1 MTTMQRILLYANNK
15 KSSLEAKEKLNDLL
29 VENGYDVVTEK
40 ADLIIV
46 IGGDGTMLSA
56 IRKYRLKKVPF
67 LGVNTGSLGFLP
79 SVPPNNLEIII
90 EILKSENYKI
100 QSYPLLEVKCKTVHG
115 DEIDSYAFNEI
126 LIKHLEPRLMEA
138 KIYINNKPFNYF
150 TGDGFIVSTPIG
162 ATGYAI
168 WAGGVATHSE
178 LPVYQLTP
186 LNANDNSINR
196 PLKSSLIVPIET
208 VIDFQIIKSKF
219 RAVIVACDGRK
230 VSDDFISEIHVCAAH
245 KEVHILRWG
254 DYDYFELYKNK
265 IIDKNINNRV
275 IYD

>member
-1 MTTMQRILLYANNK
+1 MKRILLYANNK
-15 KSSLEAKEKLNDLL
+15 KSSVEAKEKLNQLL
-29 VENGYDVVTEK
+29 KAHDYEVVTDRP
-40 ADLIIV
+40 DLIVV

-56 IRKYRLKKVPF
+56 IRKYRTRKVPF
-67 LGVNTGSLGFLP
+67 VGVNTGTLGFLP
-79 SVPPNNLEIII
+79 SIPPNNLEIII
-90 EILKSENYKI
+90 EILEKQHYII
-100 QSYPLLEVKCKTVHG
+100 QSYPLLEVKCKTVKG

-178 LPVYQLTP
+178 LAVYQLTP

-196 PLKSSLIVPIET
+196 PLKSSLVVPIET
-208 VIDFQIIKSKF
+208 VIDFQIIKAKY

-230 VSDDFISEIHVCAAH
+230 VSDDFISEIHVKAAH
-245 KEVHILRWG
+245 KEVKILRWG

-275 IYD
+275 IYE